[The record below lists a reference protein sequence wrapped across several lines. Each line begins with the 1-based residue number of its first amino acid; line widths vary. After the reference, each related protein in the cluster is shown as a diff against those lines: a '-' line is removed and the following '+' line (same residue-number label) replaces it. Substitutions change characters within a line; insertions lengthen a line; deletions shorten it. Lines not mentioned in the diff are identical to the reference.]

1 MCSLVTPRLWLPLPP
16 SLTLQ
21 SRAIFAVPSP
31 LEYFSWV
38 FCFTSFFAGPAF
50 ELREYQN
57 SVNRSSAEVAKL
69 PSRVGTVLGRFLFGV
84 RLCTVCTPP
93 ASILRVAVL

>member
-1 MCSLVTPRLWLPLPP
+1 MVALSVRVPHLLAVFTP
-16 SLTLQ
+16 LQ

-84 RLCTVCTPP
+84 RL
-93 ASILRVAVL
+93 L